1 MLTVEATDCV
11 GAADCPDPDFGGADV
26 LDDAAGVAGAAP
38 AALTVLLAD
47 PALAGLVALAEFAV
61 LAEGAVLAEFAIAV
75 FDLLAT
81 KGATGGMLL
90 ICMIDNLSLTSGS
103 SRKVSAESSKS

>member
-1 MLTVEATDCV
+1 VLTVEATDCV

-38 AALTVLLAD
+38 AALRVLLAD
-47 PALAGLVALAEFAV
+47 PALAGFVALAEFAV
-61 LAEGAVLAEFAIAV
+61 LAKFAVAV

-103 SRKVSAESSKS
+103 SRKVSADSSKS